1 MLRGVIVCPD
11 CDLSDRL
18 ESALSELGIVGI
30 VRTLERYPNELEL
43 SRFLR
48 AHAPQI
54 VFLSIESMSRALEI
68 VAGVEATI
76 PGLQV
81 VAISRDCDPQVLL
94 EVMRS
99 GIREFLALPF
109 HRQNVI
115 DALLRVRE
123 ILDKKP
129 PAIDST
135 DLLFA
140 FLPAKAGVGT
150 STIALNA
157 AAALSRMPEIN
168 VLITDLDLSSG
179 MLRFMLK
186 LDNPYSLADA
196 AEHASTMDEIMWP
209 QLVTNLGTMA
219 VLHAGKLNPEFRI
232 EGPQI
237 RYLLDFARR
246 HYRAI
251 CVDLSGNMEKFSLE
265 IMHESKRVFLVCTP
279 EIPSLHLA
287 REKLNFLRSLDL
299 GDRVSLLLNRCHKRS
314 VISPAQIEE
323 LLGVPVQ
330 MTFPNDYQGVHKALT
345 AGKYVETGS
354 DLGKQFTRLAQSM
367 VDRKAG
373 ASGESRKRFIE
384 YFSILP
390 ARYTLAAEGK
400 KSV

>member
-1 MLRGVIVCPD
+1 MLRGVTICPD
-11 CDLSDRL
+11 SDLSDRL
-18 ESALSELGIVGI
+18 GTSVSELGIAGI
-30 VRTLERYPNELEL
+30 LRTLDHYPNELEL
-43 SRFLR
+43 TRFLR

-68 VAGVEATI
+68 VAGIEATI
-76 PGLQV
+76 PGVQII
-81 VAISRDCDPQVLL
+81 AISRDYDPQVLI

-99 GIREFLALPF
+99 GIREFLAMPF
-109 HRQNVI
+109 QRQNVV

-150 STIALNA
+150 TTIALNTA
-157 AAALSRMPEIN
+157 GAIARIPDTN
-168 VLITDLDLSSG
+168 VLLIDLDLNSG

-196 AEHASTMDEIMWP
+196 AERAGAMDEAMWP
-209 QLVTNLGTMA
+209 QLVTKLDNLD
-219 VLHAGKLNPEFRI
+219 VLHAGKLNPGFRI

-265 IMHESKRVFLVCTP
+265 IMHEAKRVFLVCTP

-287 REKLNFLRSLDL
+287 REKLGFLRSVDL
-299 GDRVSLLLNRCHKRS
+299 GDRVSLLVNRYHKRS
-314 VISPAQIEE
+314 VITPMQIEE
-323 LLGVPVQ
+323 LLGVPVH
-330 MTFPNDYQGVHKALT
+330 MTFPNNYQGVHKALT
-345 AGKYVETGS
+345 AGKYVESGS
-354 DLGKQFTRLAQSM
+354 DLGKQYTRLAHS
-367 VDRKAG
+367 VTDHKA
-373 ASGESRKRFIE
+373 AAPIESRKRFLE
-384 YFSILP
+384 YFSLLP
-390 ARYTLAAEGK
+390 ARHSLATEGK
-400 KSV
+400 KSN